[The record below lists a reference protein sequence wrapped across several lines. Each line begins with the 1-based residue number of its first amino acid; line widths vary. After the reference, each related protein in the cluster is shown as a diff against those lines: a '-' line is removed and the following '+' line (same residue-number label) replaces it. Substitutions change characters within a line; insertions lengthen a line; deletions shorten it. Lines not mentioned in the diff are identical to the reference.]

1 MKKLFTILLLI
12 PLFGFAQKN
21 LEKELDSI
29 STSDQAKTYIKENK
43 TNKGKLF
50 TFNKA
55 KHKTRLA
62 DDLFK
67 LSKGGKKVIKTEYNK
82 TYYKII
88 NKDQVAHWR
97 FSIILFKTTESTHEE
112 AKQKRTK
119 VLAQLNEGYKF
130 KDLAKHYSNHPT
142 AKIGGDTGWI
152 KTGQMSKAFD
162 KIAFND
168 SINLNEAFF
177 VDDTEHNKYYLVIKT
192 EEKTPIEEI
201 TVLKISETI
210 K

>member
-1 MKKLFTILLLI
+1 MKHFFTILLLVPFI
-12 PLFGFAQKN
+12 SFSQEK

-29 STSDQAKTYIKENK
+29 TTTEDAKSFIKENK
-43 TNKGKLF
+43 IHKGKLF

-82 TYYKII
+82 TYYKVI

-97 FSIILFKTTESTHEE
+97 FSIILFKSSETSAEA
-112 AKQKRTK
+112 AKQKRSK
-119 VLAQLNEGYKF
+119 VLAQFHEGYKF
-130 KDLAKHYSNHPT
+130 KDLAKHYSEDPT
-142 AKIGGDTGWI
+142 AKMGGDTGWM
-152 KTGQMSKAFD
+152 KPGQMSKAFD
-162 KIAFND
+162 ETAFND
-168 SINLNEAFF
+168 NININEAFF
-177 VDDTEHNKYYLVIKT
+177 IDDVEFNKYYLVIKT
-192 EEKTPIEEI
+192 ESKTPIEEI

>member
-1 MKKLFTILLLI
+1 MKHFFTILLLV
-12 PLFGFAQKN
+12 PLISFSQGN
-21 LEKELDSI
+21 LEKDIDSI
-29 STSDQAKTYIKENK
+29 STTEEAKSYIKQHK
-43 TNKGKLF
+43 INKGKLY

-82 TYYKII
+82 TYYKFI
-88 NKDQVAHWR
+88 NKDQVPHWK
-97 FSIILFKTTESTHEE
+97 FSIILFKSSETSAEE
-112 AKQKRTK
+112 AKQKRSK
-119 VLAQLNEGYKF
+119 ILAKLHEGYKF
-130 KDLAKHYSNHPT
+130 KDLAKHSSEDPT
-142 AKIGGDTGWI
+142 AKMGGDTGWI
-152 KTGQMSKAFD
+152 KPGQISKAFD
-162 KIAFND
+162 DTAFSD

-177 VDDTEHNKYYLVIKT
+177 VDDVELNKYYLVIKT
-192 EEKTPIEEI
+192 EAKTPIEEI

>member
-1 MKKLFTILLLI
+1 MKHFFTILLLVPFI
-12 PLFGFAQKN
+12 SFSQEK
-21 LEKELDSI
+21 LEQELDSI
-29 STSDQAKTYIKENK
+29 TTTEEAKSFIKENK
-43 TNKGKLF
+43 THKGKLF

-82 TYYKII
+82 TYYKVI

-97 FSIILFKTTESTHEE
+97 FSIILFKSAESSAED
-112 AKQKRTK
+112 AKQKRAK
-119 VLAQLNEGYKF
+119 VLAQFHEGYKF
-130 KDLAKHYSNHPT
+130 KDLAKHYSEHPT
-142 AKIGGDTGWI
+142 AKMGGDTGWI
-152 KTGQMSKAFD
+152 KPGQMSKAFD
-162 KIAFND
+162 ENAFND

-177 VDDTEHNKYYLVIKT
+177 IDDVAQNKYYLVIKT
-192 EEKTPIEEI
+192 EAKTPIEEI